1 VLIYTMKNIKD
12 YFEQAKKQ
20 HFALGAFNAGNLE
33 TIKAIVQAGVKLKA
47 PVIIESSHGE
57 TSFFGSK
64 RLVDVIRDFRA
75 ELNHP
80 IFLNLDHAP
89 TLKDSEIAIQDGYD
103 LIHFDGGAISFDE
116 NVEITKQL
124 TKKAHDKGLLI
135 EGEIDRIGGSSTA
148 HFAERVEEVQ
158 TLVYKTGPQK
168 AAEFVKKTGVDTF
181 AVAIGNVHGIY
192 HEAKRL
198 DLELLEK
205 IAQAIPKTFLS
216 LHGGSGIP
224 ADDIKEALQLN
235 IVKIN
240 VNSELRV
247 AYRRALEASLEQNP
261 ASFAIYEY
269 MKGVV
274 EVVQSVVEGKIRM
287 FGSEGKV

>member
-1 VLIYTMKNIKD
+1 MKTIKE
-12 YFEQAKKQ
+12 YFKKAKKE

-33 TIKAIVQAGVKLKA
+33 TIKAIVQAAVNLKA

-64 RLVDVIRDFRA
+64 RLADIIRDFRE
-75 ELNHP
+75 ELKHP

-89 TLKDSEIAIQDGYD
+89 TQKDSEIGIQDGYD
-103 LIHFDGGAISFDE
+103 LVHFDGSSFLFDE
-116 NVEITKQL
+116 NVKIAKQL
-124 TKKAHDKGLLI
+124 TQKAHEKGLLI
-135 EGEIDRIGGSSTA
+135 EGEIDKIGGSSTE

-158 TLVYKTGPQK
+158 TLVFKTNPQK

-181 AVAIGNVHGIY
+181 AVAVGNIHGIY

-198 DLELLEK
+198 DLELLER
-205 IAQAIPKTFLS
+205 ITQAIPKTFLS

-224 ADDIKEALQLN
+224 TEDIREALQLN

-247 AYRRALEASLEQNP
+247 AYRQALEASLGEN
-261 ASFAIYEY
+261 AKSFAIYEY
-269 MKGVV
+269 MTVVIEKVQEVV
-274 EVVQSVVEGKIRM
+274 EAKIRM
-287 FGSEGKV
+287 FRSEGKA